1 MSALGLARLQ
11 PAVQPDYWR
20 EFDDIREKDAA
31 VVTRVRASDGYNLTV
46 YEFGKGNPESV
57 MVVNPL
63 VSPFL
68 LLAGLAGALAERYHV
83 ISWENRG
90 WAVLA
95 RVDRGYRDLARPPG
109 QDLIEI
115 SQAFDLEAF
124 HAITYC
130 SGAPI
135 VARAASQAESAD
147 PIHLALCAERG
158 GRRRQALRQYQ
169 DVFAPDDPPG
179 GHRRDTGGAAHRPG
193 DAGLCPR
200 PPRPDDGL
208 GSEISR
214 LTYLNMRD
222 LDAITGFA
230 RVMADYWAGD
240 MNERLAQFDEMCRRH
255 PVMVMHS
262 LDDPVVH
269 YSASVKAC
277 TRSGSAK
284 LVLYPT
290 GGHFKLCERGS
301 EAMRDV
307 MGFMASHEADV
318 SPAWPTLRPGL
329 YLGPLW
335 AVDWT

>member
-90 WAVLA
+90 GPFLRESIGDIATSL
-95 RVDRGYRDLARPPG
+95 DRQA
-109 QDLIEI
+109 QDLVEI
-115 SQAFDLEAF
+115 SETFDLEAF

-135 VARAASQAESAD
+135 VARAASQADLPIRSISLYAPSGAGVAD
-147 PIHLALCAERG
+147 KHS
-158 GRRRQALRQYQ
+158 QYQ
-169 DVFAPDDPPG
+169 DVFAPMILQAG
-179 GHRRDTGGAAHRPG
+179 TAETREARRIAQVMQDYVRARHG
-193 DAGLCPR
+193 
-200 PPRPDDGL
+200 DDGL